1 MILVSNRKIII
12 KQGDITEET
21 SDAIVNAANQQLLH
35 GGGVAGAIVRKG
47 GAVIQQQS
55 REIIRKIGFV
65 PTGKAVITDAG
76 KLPCKFVIHT
86 VGPRMG
92 EGNEDF
98 KLRRSIWS
106 ALTLADL
113 YNLKSISMPAV
124 SSGIFGFPK
133 DRCGKILIQTAVDF
147 LSKGNTSLDTVIM
160 CNYDDETY
168 RIFLQE
174 EENFKKKNN

>member
-1 MILVSNRKIII
+1 VIQINNRKIII

-21 SDAIVNAANQQLLH
+21 SDAIVNAANQQLFH
-35 GGGVAGAIVRKG
+35 GGGVAAAIVRKG

-55 REIIRKIGFV
+55 REIIKKIGFV
-65 PTGKAVITDAG
+65 PTGKAVITDSG

-92 EGNEDF
+92 EGNEDA
-98 KLRRSIWS
+98 KLRSAIWN

-133 DRCGKILIQTAVDF
+133 DRCAKILIQTAVDF
-147 LSKGNTSLDTVIM
+147 FEQRGYLTRNS
-160 CNYDDETY
+160 NYV
-168 RIFLQE
+168 
-174 EENFKKKNN
+174 